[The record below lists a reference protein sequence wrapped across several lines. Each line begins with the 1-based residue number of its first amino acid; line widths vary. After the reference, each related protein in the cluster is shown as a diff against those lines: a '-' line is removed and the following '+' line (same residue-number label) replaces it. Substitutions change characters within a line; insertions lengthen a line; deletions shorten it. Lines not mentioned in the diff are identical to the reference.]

1 MGGPWMRMMGGAP
14 GAPGDL
20 APPGFETVVSRPG
33 TRAFLRRE
41 YVDLAARAGLHD
53 PDRYLREHGSPSD
66 GRGPLARVPLGPS
79 TALILKKYRRGGALA
94 RLLSE
99 VCVGWGRMLA
109 DLEASERAR
118 SRAVPVAAAAGLI
131 LRRRAPGFWSAYLL
145 TEEIPEAVTLARA
158 LESAVTVETALRLAQ
173 SCVRTVR
180 RLHDAGIIHR
190 DLNLGN
196 VLLRQAEVD
205 AGPCAQAGGG
215 GRGVRE
221 PEAFVIDL

>member
-41 YVDLAARAGLHD
+41 YADLEARGGLQD
-53 PDRYLREHGSPSD
+53 PDRYLREHGSPGA

-79 TALILKKYRRGGALA
+79 RALILKKYRRGGALA
-94 RLLSE
+94 RLLPD
-99 VCVGWGRMLA
+99 VYAGWGRMLA

-131 LRRRAPGFWSAYLL
+131 LRRRAPGLWSAYLL
-145 TEEIPEAVTLARA
+145 TEEIPGAVTLSRA
-158 LESAVTVETALRLAQ
+158 LESAGTGETALRLGQ
-173 SCVRTVR
+173 S
-180 RLHDAGIIHR
+180 
-190 DLNLGN
+190 
-196 VLLRQAEVD
+196 
-205 AGPCAQAGGG
+205 
-215 GRGVRE
+215 GV
-221 PEAFVIDL
+221 